1 MNSMNR
7 NSGMRMPVSVSWVP
21 ARFESVS
28 MTSDVV
34 TNVKMMASN
43 THQKNVIVTAIHGT
57 PGFKTLLPMRRMKR
71 NGSRTSSDT
80 SVHSPM
86 RIICP
91 APSSA
96 VSRWS
101 ANLNTPP
108 QNANVARAM
117 SHQVTS
123 IRLTNVRRRERTM
136 IVGRLRTLVQ

>member
-1 MNSMNR
+1 
-7 NSGMRMPVSVSWVP
+7 MRIPVSVSCVP

-28 MTSDVV
+28 MTRLVV

-57 PGFKTLLPMRRMKR
+57 PGLSTLLPMRRTKR
-71 NGSRTSSDT
+71 NGSRTNSDT
-80 SVHSPM
+80 SVQSPM
-86 RIICP
+86 TIICP

-108 QNANVARAM
+108 QNANAARAR
-117 SHQVTS
+117 SHHVTS
-123 IRLTNVRRRERTM
+123 IRLTNVRRRERTR